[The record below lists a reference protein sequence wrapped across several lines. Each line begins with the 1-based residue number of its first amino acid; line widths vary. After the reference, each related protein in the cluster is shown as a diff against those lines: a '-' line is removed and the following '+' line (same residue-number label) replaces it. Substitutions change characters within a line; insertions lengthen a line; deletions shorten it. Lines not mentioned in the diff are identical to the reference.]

1 MEEKRFSKQRES
13 IAGLIGRKKIS
24 TQMCFAYIMAIVL
37 PIAVLGLLLMRTTY
51 VNQKNYH
58 ADLLESYN
66 SGVRRTVYEITSQIY
81 SFSESIVYNDELIE
95 FLRGEY
101 ESEAELRS
109 AAREITLMDEYMK
122 NYGAIDEVLV
132 YIDREDMIDYRQ
144 YRVPTEEIKA
154 TDWYQKAQN
163 QYTPFWIS
171 YLVKNPTNNEYVW
184 RLALVRKMILVGG
197 DKEAVV
203 LIRVKDAYLSSRINN
218 QEYVTMLAVD
228 DTPVSFSNHTRY
240 YGTTLNFELE
250 PEEIYDYGGVR
261 DMDGNSV
268 LFHLSS
274 LDISRT
280 SSNMYLMT
288 CDVSAM
294 ENTERI
300 ITIYTTVLG
309 ITLLLTI
316 GILFWFSRSIVNQV
330 KYLRVEMGKA
340 SRGEYDAM
348 LTEIHAS
355 EELTEAFED
364 LHVMVKNIQ
373 EMEAAQYEAQIKE
386 QNIQNEQQK
395 MEFKMLA
402 SQINPHFLYNTLE
415 TIRMKAFTAG
425 DREVATAIKLL
436 GKSMRYVLE
445 NTGMVDTTLQAE
457 LDHIVTYLKIQQ
469 LRFGDRVN
477 YQVTIQ
483 PEMNL
488 EEYRML
494 PLLLQPIVENAIVH
508 GLEARESDGMV
519 WISVYTEEEVV
530 YVDVSDNGCGMNEE
544 TLQMVMTKVQDYT
557 RKRRKSSIGLYN
569 INRRIKLN
577 YGEQYG
583 LSIQSTVGEG
593 TMVRVTFPVIRGGEE
608 ETDGL
613 QSKSDLSEK

>member
-1 MEEKRFSKQRES
+1 MEEKKLPKQQES
-13 IAGLIGRKKIS
+13 IAGLIGRTKIS
-24 TQMCFAYIMAIVL
+24 TQMCVVYILAIVL
-37 PIAVLGLLLMRTTY
+37 PLAVLGALMMKITY
-51 VNQKNYH
+51 DNQKTYY
-58 ADLLESYN
+58 ADLLKSYN
-66 SGVRRTVYEITSQIY
+66 TGVKRTMYEITSQIHT
-81 SFSESIVYNDELIE
+81 FSESIVYNDELIG

-101 ESEAELRS
+101 ETEEELRA
-109 AAREITLMDEYMK
+109 AAREITLMDEYMEK
-122 NYGAIDEVLV
+122 YAGIEDVLV

-154 TDWYQKAQN
+154 TQWYQKAQN
-163 QYTPFWIS
+163 QYAPFWIS
-171 YLVKNPTNNEYVW
+171 YQTKNPTNNEYVW

-203 LIRVKDAYLSSRINN
+203 MIKIRDTYLSSRINN
-218 QEYVTMLAVD
+218 QEYLTILSVD
-228 DTPVSFSNHTRY
+228 DTPVSFSNRTKY
-240 YGTTLNFELE
+240 YGTLPEFELN
-250 PEEIYDYGGVR
+250 PEEMYDYGGIKELE
-261 DMDGNSV
+261 GEEV

-280 SSNMYLMT
+280 SSNMYLVT
-288 CDVSAM
+288 YDVTAI
-294 ENTERI
+294 ENTERLMM
-300 ITIYTTVLG
+300 IYVTVLS
-309 ITLLLTI
+309 ITVLLTMVT
-316 GILFWFSRSIVNQV
+316 LFLFSSSIVSQIRR
-330 KYLRVEMGKA
+330 LRVEMGKA

-348 LTEIHAS
+348 LPRIRAS
-355 EELTEAFED
+355 AELTEAFDD
-364 LHVMVKNIQ
+364 LLVMVKNIQ

-425 DREVATAIKLL
+425 DKEVATAIKLL

-445 NTGMVDTTLQAE
+445 NTGTADTSLQEE

-477 YQVTIQ
+477 YNTVVQ
-483 PEMNL
+483 PGMNL
-488 EEYRML
+488 AEYRVL

-508 GLEARESDGMV
+508 GLEAREKDGMV
-519 WISVYTEEEVV
+519 WFCIYVIDKVV
-530 YVDVSDNGCGMNEE
+530 YVDVSDNGCGMDEE
-544 TLQMVMTKVQDYT
+544 TLQNVLTKVQDYT
-557 RKRRKSSIGLYN
+557 KKRRKSNIGLYN

-583 LSIQSTVGEG
+583 LDIQSTPGEG
-593 TMVRVTFPVIRGGEE
+593 TMVRVTFPVITGEE
-608 ETDGL
+608 GI
-613 QSKSDLSEK
+613 